1 MENWYLPITLVPG
14 IGLLILSTSNLMLTL
29 STEISTIITN
39 IDGDNPIISRKLN
52 QLKKLNMTM
61 VLLYISVACLVV
73 AGLLGGVSSSIGV
86 ENNIVLYIAILGI
99 LFILSALS
107 LLIVYSF
114 RAISIRQDQF
124 KDHIKNKN

>member
-29 STEISTIITN
+29 STEISTIISN
-39 IDGDNPIISRKLN
+39 IDGENPIIRRKLN

-124 KDHIKNKN
+124 KDHIKSKN